1 MSAGVNT
8 QVSLILALG
17 DCGPVL
23 DSTVWVAPGAR
34 AVGNVTVGADS
45 SLWYGA
51 VLRAESE
58 PIRIGQ
64 RTNLQ
69 DNVVVHTDP
78 GSPATIGDDVSVGHA
93 AVLHGCAIGDGCLI
107 GMAAVVMNGAV
118 IGAGSLVAAG
128 AVVSERMQVPPGSLV
143 VGVLAVVRRPLRDNE
158 IEHMRGNAATYV
170 ALAHQHRD
178 ALDDGEVQL

>member
-8 QVSLILALG
+8 QISLILALG
-17 DCGPVL
+17 NCGPVL
-23 DSTVWVAPGAR
+23 DSAVWVAPGAR
-34 AVGNVTVGADS
+34 VVGNVTLGVDS

-93 AVLHGCAIGDGCLI
+93 AVLHGCTIGDGCLI

-143 VGVLAVVRRPLRDNE
+143 VGVPGVVRRPLRDNE
-158 IEHMRGNAATYV
+158 IEHVRGNAATYV
-170 ALAHQHRD
+170 ALARQHQD
-178 ALDDGEVQL
+178 ALETGKVHQ

>member
-1 MSAGVNT
+1 MSAVNGT
-8 QVSLILALG
+8 SAPVILALG
-17 DCGPVL
+17 DRRPAL
-23 DSTVWVAPGAR
+23 DSTVWVAPGVR
-34 AVGNVTVGADS
+34 LVGAVTVGDDS

-58 PIRIGQ
+58 PIRIGR

-78 GSPATIGDDVSVGHA
+78 GSPAVLGDDVSVGHA
-93 AVLHGCAIGDGCLI
+93 AVLHGCTIGDGCLI

-118 IGAGSLVAAG
+118 VGAGSLVAAG

-143 VGVLAVVRRPLRDNE
+143 VGVPGVVRRPLRDNE
-158 IEHMRGNAATYV
+158 IEHVRGNAGTYV
-170 ALAHQHRD
+170 ALARQHRH
-178 ALDDGEVQL
+178 ALDGGEAQL

>member
-1 MSAGVNT
+1 MSAVVGT
-8 QVSLILALG
+8 ATPLILALG
-17 DCGPVL
+17 DRRPVL

-34 AVGNVTVGADS
+34 LVGDVTVGDDS

-78 GSPATIGDDVSVGHA
+78 GSPAVIGDDVSVGHA
-93 AVLHGCAIGDGCLI
+93 AVLHGCTVGDGCLI

-143 VGVLAVVRRPLRDNE
+143 VGVPGVVRRPLRDNE
-158 IEHMRGNAATYV
+158 IEHVRGNAASYV
-170 ALAHQHRD
+170 TLARQHRH
-178 ALDDGEVQL
+178 ALDGGEAQL